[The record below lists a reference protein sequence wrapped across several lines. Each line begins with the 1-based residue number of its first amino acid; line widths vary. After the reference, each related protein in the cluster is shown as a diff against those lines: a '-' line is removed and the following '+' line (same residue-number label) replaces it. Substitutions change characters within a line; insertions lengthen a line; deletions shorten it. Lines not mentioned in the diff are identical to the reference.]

1 MAAAQAL
8 AEPVWMLQPALSCCG
23 SRLEDSCPDSRCEDS
38 CPDNN
43 HLCHCDDHDHGR
55 DHHLDDSNSRPVLN
69 VNSHDRAGM
78 TEKSSHSGEES
89 GMSNRLKA
97 SWNVAKGL
105 SVS

>member
-1 MAAAQAL
+1 MRGEGEEAAAAAQAL
-8 AEPVWMLQPALSCCG
+8 AGLVWMLQPALPCCCSC
-23 SRLEDSCPDSRCEDS
+23 LADLCPE
-38 CPDNN
+38 NN
-43 HLCHCDDHDHGR
+43 HLCHGDDHDHGC